1 MGYQIQSTGAPAP
14 SGTGSAEPSRR
25 PPVDE
30 QENEANL
37 GGQAHWSFGGMFLV
51 DSPMPRSLGVRDSF
65 ELAWQDWQGS
75 EGWDRLEGE
84 PPPRGRMGPAVG
96 TRIRRVRSR

>member
-14 SGTGSAEPSRR
+14 SGTGSAEPPRR

-37 GGQAHWSFGGMFLV
+37 GGQTHWSFGDMSLV
-51 DSPMPRSLGVRDSF
+51 DSPLQRRLGVRDSF

-75 EGWDRLEGE
+75 
-84 PPPRGRMGPAVG
+84 AVG
-96 TRIRRVRSR
+96 PCLRRVRSR

>member
-1 MGYQIQSTGAPAP
+1 MGYSDPIDRRTRP
-14 SGTGSAEPSRR
+14 SGTGSAEPPRR

-37 GGQAHWSFGGMFLV
+37 GGQAHWSFGDMSLV
-51 DSPMPRSLGVRDSF
+51 DSPLQRRLGVRDSF

-75 EGWDRLEGE
+75 EG
-84 PPPRGRMGPAVG
+84 
-96 TRIRRVRSR
+96 